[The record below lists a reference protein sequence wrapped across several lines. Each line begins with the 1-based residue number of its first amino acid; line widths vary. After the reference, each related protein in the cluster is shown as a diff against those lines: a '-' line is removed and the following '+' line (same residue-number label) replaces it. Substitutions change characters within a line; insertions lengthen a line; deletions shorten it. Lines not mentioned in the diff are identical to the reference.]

1 MSTTATA
8 ILDQIKTLPE
18 AEQQEV
24 LAGVTQ
30 LQTRRGEWEKQRA
43 DLREMQARHAGSGL
57 RDRLLDER
65 AKEREPGGDDVSSG
79 RPTCA
84 RAWLPHPEQTASG
97 DPSRPNWRP
106 RLRR

>member
-30 LQTRRGEWEKQRA
+30 LQARRGEWEKQRA
-43 DLREMQARHAGSGL
+43 ALRELQARHAGSGL
-57 RDRLLDER
+57 LDRLLGER
-65 AKEREPGGDDVSSG
+65 MKER
-79 RPTCA
+79 
-84 RAWLPHPEQTASG
+84 
-97 DPSRPNWRP
+97 SRG
-106 RLRR
+106 

>member
-30 LQTRRGEWEKQRA
+30 LQARRGEWERQRA
-43 DLREMQARHAGSGL
+43 ALRELQARHTGSGM
-57 RDRLLDER
+57 RNRLLEAR
-65 AKEREPGGDDVSSG
+65 AKERAHD
-79 RPTCA
+79 
-84 RAWLPHPEQTASG
+84 
-97 DPSRPNWRP
+97 
-106 RLRR
+106 